1 MNEQIE
7 LTQGVKALKA
17 GEVIAYPTEGIYGLG
32 CDPYNQQAVL
42 NLLALKQRPVE
53 KGVILVAARFEQ
65 VQDLIAW
72 EAIPQAQQ
80 QCIQQSW
87 PGAVT
92 WVVPA
97 TEKVPSWISG
107 GRPTVAIRV
116 SKHPLVQQLS
126 RGFGGAIVST
136 SANRSGQAPA
146 LNCQQVQHSFPEVPC
161 LNGALLT
168 PNQPSTIKDALS
180 GQKIR

>member
-1 MNEQIE
+1 MSERIE

-17 GEVIAYPTEGIYGLG
+17 GEVIAYPTEGVYGLG
-32 CDPYNQQAVL
+32 CDPFNQQAVL
-42 NLLALKQRPVE
+42 KLLALKQRPVE
-53 KGVILVAARFEQ
+53 KGVILVAASFDQ
-65 VQDLIAW
+65 IQDLIAW
-72 EAIPQAQQ
+72 EAIPQVQQ
-80 QCIQQSW
+80 QSIQQSW

-97 TEKVPSWISG
+97 TEKVPSWITG
-107 GRPTVAIRV
+107 GRKTVAVRL
-116 SKHPLVQQLS
+116 SAHPLVQQLS

-146 LNCQQVQHSFPEVPC
+146 LNCQQVQQYFPRVSC
-161 LNGALLT
+161 LSGALRT

-180 GQKIR
+180 GQQIR